1 MSHQD
6 QPLHYCLI
14 IDWDPTDDIFV
25 VTVPELPGCR
35 THGDTYEEAVAQAKD
50 AIEGWLDV
58 ASQDGVAP
66 PPPRLYDDARDRW
79 PELSRVLTATAARR

>member
-1 MSHQD
+1 MSRPD
-6 QPLHYCLI
+6 EPLHYSLI
-14 IDWDPTDDIFV
+14 IDWSPEDAAFI

-35 THGDTYEEAVAQAKD
+35 THGETYEEAVAQAKD

-58 ASQDGVAP
+58 ADQDGMAP

-79 PELSRVLTATAARR
+79 PELSRELTATATRR

>member
-1 MSHQD
+1 MSQPD
-6 QPLHYCLI
+6 QHLRYSLI
-14 IDWDPTDDIFV
+14 IDWSPEDAAFI

-35 THGDTYEEAVAQAKD
+35 THGETYEEAVAQAQD

-58 ASQDGVAP
+58 ANQDGVDP

-79 PELSRVLTATAARR
+79 PELSRELIATAARR